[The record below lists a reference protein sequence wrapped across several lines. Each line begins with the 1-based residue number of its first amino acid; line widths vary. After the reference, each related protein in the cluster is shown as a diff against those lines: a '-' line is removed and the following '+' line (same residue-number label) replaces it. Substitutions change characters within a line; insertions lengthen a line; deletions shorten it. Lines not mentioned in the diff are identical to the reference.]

1 MTPSSV
7 LFSCVDSIHWT
18 KFRRAKGL
26 AGISGPSGMLRKQGG
41 SPVGGAQATASASG
55 SDTESSSTGGNID
68 SNSDYDIESLMSCE
82 GESSDWENSPLPNDM
97 DELRS
102 GLLPIRDGSMS
113 PVNNVHVPADYVPAT
128 PIYSPYSP
136 TSPDYSPSMSPSMSP
151 ININSDNSEI
161 TTPTNISDGIIS
173 TKDCDIFD
181 MSNSDSDLDLEG
193 EAETVSLVGEFI
205 NRGKL
210 PEKLHGILIFPQPTN
225 IHNLTWDEYPFEPC
239 GDHCVTPERSDKSIA
254 KFYLTHSLCLK
265 HRSSLTNMGPWIY
278 LTNRVSTLPKL
289 HKSPQIAHFINLLH
303 SKIKCD
309 QRVNN
314 YLVTCQLAEA
324 QGLYNLIVRVDL
336 YMTNNPLELRTFI
349 HIYNV
354 NDTVD
359 FGDRMQYIMWRDYGE
374 KIQEYHT
381 RY

>member
-26 AGISGPSGMLRKQGG
+26 AGISGPSGMLRKPGEL
-41 SPVGGAQATASASG
+41 SVGGVQATASASG

-97 DELRS
+97 DELRA

-151 ININSDNSEI
+151 VNIDSDNSEI

-181 MSNSDSDLDLEG
+181 MSNSDSDLDIEG

-210 PEKLHGILIFPQPTN
+210 PEKLHGILIFPSAYKYSQS
-225 IHNLTWDEYPFEPC
+225 NL
-239 GDHCVTPERSDKSIA
+239 G
-254 KFYLTHSLCLK
+254 
-265 HRSSLTNMGPWIY
+265 
-278 LTNRVSTLPKL
+278 
-289 HKSPQIAHFINLLH
+289 
-303 SKIKCD
+303 
-309 QRVNN
+309 
-314 YLVTCQLAEA
+314 
-324 QGLYNLIVRVDL
+324 
-336 YMTNNPLELRTFI
+336 
-349 HIYNV
+349 
-354 NDTVD
+354 
-359 FGDRMQYIMWRDYGE
+359 
-374 KIQEYHT
+374 
-381 RY
+381 